1 MNTHYEK
8 IEKAIGFINE
18 NHTAQPNLDDIAN
31 AVGLSSFHFQ
41 RLFREWAGITPKRFL
56 QYLTV
61 DHAKKLLEESSIF
74 DTALET
80 GLSSQSRL
88 YDHFVTLEA
97 VTPGEYKNRGQNIS
111 INYGFTQCPFG
122 LVFIAATNRGIC
134 HLSFST
140 PESMPESIRSLQ
152 QKWRNA
158 KIAENQLRIETL
170 SNKIFTPNTQTQ
182 KKFHLFIQ
190 GTNFQVR
197 VWESLLRIPYSAV
210 SSYQNVASS
219 IGAPTATRA
228 VANAIANNPVGFLIP
243 CHRVIRNTGAIG
255 GYRWNNK
262 RKQAILAWE
271 SANDLNL
278 DP

>member
-170 SNKIFTPNTQTQ
+170 SNKIFNPDTQTQ